1 MLRLFSALFPQS
13 AVHYSFLSPVPN
25 LTGSLIRLD
34 LKIRT
39 AVELQNLPEAG
50 KLSSI
55 NKDNMKYTL
64 VYEWYLP
71 RVHALFRN
79 SMFALR

>member
-13 AVHYSFLSPVPN
+13 AVHYSFLSPVPS

-50 KLSSI
+50 KLSSLSYTKA
-55 NKDNMKYTL
+55 NKEFL
-64 VYEWYLP
+64 RSFFPAFFAYE
-71 RVHALFRN
+71 VN
-79 SMFALR
+79 GFAG